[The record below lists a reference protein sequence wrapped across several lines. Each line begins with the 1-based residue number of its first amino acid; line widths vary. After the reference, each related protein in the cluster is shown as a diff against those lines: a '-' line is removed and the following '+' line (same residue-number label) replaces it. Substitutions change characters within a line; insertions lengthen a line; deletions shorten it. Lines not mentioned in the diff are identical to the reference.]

1 MVDRAGAGAATAAGV
16 DSRPGRAPSPAVG
29 AAAMGFLPP
38 SGGGA
43 APVRAL
49 SDADPWRRSLARCRR
64 PPSLPAAARRAA
76 GAASAASAA
85 GAVAAAVPGAAG
97 AAGAA
102 AAAAG
107 VTATAAAA
115 GKGAPVV
122 PDGGPADSVA
132 VTAAVAGGAASPSAA
147 AADGGFVFDAAG
159 GDSLREE
166 CGVVGVWGD
175 PASAAAVY
183 YGLHALQHRGQEGA
197 GIVTSSPDGEDLLE
211 HKGLGLVSE
220 VFANVA
226 DLERLTGHAAI
237 GHNRYSTA
245 GAKSVRNVQPLV
257 ATFRDGPVSVA
268 HNGNLTNAPRLRV
281 ELELRGSI
289 FHTSSDT
296 EVILHLMATSVSSAG
311 ELSRRVADALGRV
324 EGAYSVL
331 ILSRES
337 LVAVRDPRGF
347 RPLVLGALPSGGHM
361 LASESCALD
370 LAGASLVREVE
381 PGEMLVLSATGM
393 ASYFPFARA
402 RRRACVFEHIY
413 FSKPSS
419 VVFGRSVYASRVRF
433 GELLAVTAAVPHADV
448 VVPVPESGVPA
459 ALGFSAASGVPFQQ
473 GILRSHYVGRTFIQ
487 PSQGVRDIGVKL
499 KLAPVRSVIAG
510 KVVVAVD
517 DSIVRGTTS
526 KKIVRMLRDAGAT
539 EVHMRIA
546 CPPIIGSC
554 YYGVDTPDR
563 ESLISFRNDV
573 EATRDYIG
581 ADSLGFLP
589 LDGLHDFLGEE
600 SDTFCDA
607 CFSGQYPILPVE

>member
-1 MVDRAGAGAATAAGV
+1 MVDRRAAAVVAAAGAAGC
-16 DSRPGRAPSPAVG
+16 PGRAPPPG
-29 AAAMGFLPP
+29 GTAAAVGFLPP
-38 SGGGA
+38 LSGGA
-43 APVRAL
+43 ALWRTPGH
-49 SDADPWRRSLARCRR
+49 ADHWRRSLPRCRR
-64 PPSLPAAARRAA
+64 RPPVPTTPGRTA
-76 GAASAASAA
+76 GAAA
-85 GAVAAAVPGAAG
+85 GAVASPAAAG
-97 AAGAA
+97 APRAP
-102 AAAAG
+102 
-107 VTATAAAA
+107 TA
-115 GKGAPVV
+115 V
-122 PDGGPADSVA
+122 VA
-132 VTAAVAGGAASPSAA
+132 VTAAGVGAGAAAPEPPNSGPADRLTARAEAPGGPGSPDV
-147 AADGGFVFDAAG
+147 ADGGFVFDDAG

-175 PASAAAVY
+175 PASAATVY

-433 GELLAVTAAVPHADV
+433 GELLAQTAGVPHADV

-459 ALGFSAASGVPFQQ
+459 ALGFSAASGIPFQQ

-573 EATRDYIG
+573 EATREYIG

-589 LDGLHDFLGEE
+589 LDGLHHFLGEE
-600 SDTFCDA
+600 ADTFCDA
-607 CFSGQYPILPVE
+607 CFSGQYPVLPVE